1 MTRTVR
7 PALEAAGRDTRNI
20 FTSVHSRAAEIDP
33 PDGPL
38 AGVPLAV
45 KDLIDHAGA
54 TTTAGSAFYRHD
66 ASVTAP
72 ALARLE
78 EAGAVVIGRTNLHE
92 FAYGFSSE
100 NAWFGPVRNPWDPTL
115 SAGGSSGGSAA
126 AVAAGIVPL
135 ALGTDTGGSVRVPAA
150 LCGVVGLKTT
160 HGLVPL
166 DGVFPLVPSFDTV
179 GAIADSLDLV
189 ETATAVMAADG
200 WPAESGPDP
209 HRLVVPE
216 EWIASAPLTD
226 EVAKAFDGFLA
237 QAAEAGYEIER
248 RRLADLT
255 ASRLQPVLF
264 GPEVARIHRVWR
276 EEGRP
281 YGADVAD
288 RIDAALAVDPSSDD
302 FAAAQRWRERITA
315 VIDDVTSDGSMIVTP
330 TVGGLD
336 KKIGS
341 DRIGEHHYRPVLSWF
356 TAPVNPAGHPALTM
370 PVGGAGRPPSI
381 QFIGA
386 KWSERRILTLARTLK
401 DLGILAVPALPY
413 G

>member
-135 ALGTDTGGSVRVPAA
+135 ALGTD
-150 LCGVVGLKTT
+150 
-160 HGLVPL
+160 
-166 DGVFPLVPSFDTV
+166 
-179 GAIADSLDLV
+179 
-189 ETATAVMAADG
+189 
-200 WPAESGPDP
+200 
-209 HRLVVPE
+209 
-216 EWIASAPLTD
+216 
-226 EVAKAFDGFLA
+226 
-237 QAAEAGYEIER
+237 
-248 RRLADLT
+248 
-255 ASRLQPVLF
+255 
-264 GPEVARIHRVWR
+264 
-276 EEGRP
+276 
-281 YGADVAD
+281 
-288 RIDAALAVDPSSDD
+288 
-302 FAAAQRWRERITA
+302 
-315 VIDDVTSDGSMIVTP
+315 
-330 TVGGLD
+330 
-336 KKIGS
+336 
-341 DRIGEHHYRPVLSWF
+341 
-356 TAPVNPAGHPALTM
+356 
-370 PVGGAGRPPSI
+370 
-381 QFIGA
+381 
-386 KWSERRILTLARTLK
+386 
-401 DLGILAVPALPY
+401 
-413 G
+413 